1 MLSARETSKT
11 YIYTYGYGCSD
22 VYILMCIYVCMCAGG
37 KEQAISREIGETR
50 SIQRLS
56 LIIAGG
62 QT

>member
-1 MLSARETSKT
+1 
-11 YIYTYGYGCSD
+11 
-22 VYILMCIYVCMCAGG
+22 MCAGG